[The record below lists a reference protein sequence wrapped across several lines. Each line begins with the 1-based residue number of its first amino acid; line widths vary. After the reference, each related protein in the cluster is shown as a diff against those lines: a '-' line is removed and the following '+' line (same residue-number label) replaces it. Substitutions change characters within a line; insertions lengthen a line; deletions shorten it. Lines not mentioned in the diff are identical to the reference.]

1 MSVCV
6 CLFVQSGGVY
16 SIRGVESS
24 REKEDAKVT
33 YSSTTCIKK

>member
-6 CLFVQSGGVY
+6 CVCGGVY